1 MSVENGDFVLDEYT
15 QLADEVDS
23 AEENSDRLTKA
34 NEFKE
39 VHDKQYEDD
48 DDEYDEDDDDDDEDD
63 DDEDDDESDDQDENE
78 EENDGEENEE
88 QNSDENGDSRELD
101 GEYVV

>member
-48 DDEYDEDDDDDDEDD
+48 DDEDDEDDDD

-78 EENDGEENEE
+78 EENNGEENEE